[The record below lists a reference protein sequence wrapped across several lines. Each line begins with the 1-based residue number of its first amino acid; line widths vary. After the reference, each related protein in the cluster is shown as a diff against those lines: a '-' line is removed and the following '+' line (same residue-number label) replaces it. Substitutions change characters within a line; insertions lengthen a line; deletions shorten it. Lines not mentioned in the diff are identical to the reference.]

1 MAAFQ
6 VGQRVDIL
14 CDIHPGAF
22 PGEFLVILETQD
34 GPSSGF
40 VRAEH
45 VTPSP
50 TNKAQGSIE
59 GIVRAI
65 EGDTITVQLPGSFFT
80 TAMGLTTFPASWAN
94 ENVTVAASA

>member
-1 MAAFQ
+1 MTTFQ
-6 VGQRVDIL
+6 VGQYVNVL

-22 PGEFLVILETQD
+22 PGEYLVTLETHD
-34 GPSSGF
+34 GASSGF
-40 VRAEH
+40 VRAEY
-45 VTPSP
+45 VTLSQ
-50 TNKAQGSIE
+50 TGEAQGSIQ

-94 ENVTVAASA
+94 EHVTAAA